1 MAKYQFDNNAAGMK
15 TLWIAQFQQSEQ
27 QGDEKNYRQSC
38 EVLIPSPIGK
48 GWIPWIHDTQ
58 DTAHGLSDLQS
69 RFSHVQQ
76 GHSLE
81 SQSLEDFLD
90 KTKQVSEGLGSLSN
104 LMEQF
109 RKILEDIQRKAE
121 EGGVGE
127 NPETDS
133 PDKG

>member
-1 MAKYQFDNNAAGMK
+1 MMKYHFDNNIAGTK
-15 TLWIAQFQQSEQ
+15 TLWIAQFQQGLQE
-27 QGDEKNYRQSC
+27 GEEGNYSC
-38 EVLIPSPIGK
+38 EFLIPSPLGK

-58 DTAHGLSDLQS
+58 DSAHSLSDLQS

-76 GHSLE
+76 GHFLE

-109 RKILEDIQRKAE
+109 RKILEDIQKKSE
-121 EGGVGE
+121 EGETGE
-127 NPETDS
+127 EGTEP
-133 PDKG
+133 PK